1 MTSPQRRFDNS
12 SRSTRYG
19 HYNPNHIERDDN
31 RRRSDH
37 RRRRHDFTNIIH
49 HDSYKDNSL
58 NIATDRVIDAPPAAR
73 HHDVSRTSL
82 IGHIVCDRVNRAM
95 EAASDP
101 DDGFGVIFYYSRR
114 RRGEPPMYHPY
125 IGNACVLNR
134 NVYDLMTR
142 MLHECA
148 GDVFENDGLDT
159 LRKDIAHDVADV
171 ERRREVTSERRP
183 RRREM
188 EDEGDYGFAEYMIRI
203 NEEAERSTG
212 EADDAGAIND
222 DTMNAVNGTMEVET
236 VNDVVDIVVNRA
248 IRDNNDDVNNGN
260 INVNRNDVNG
270 NDVNNG
276 NINADMNDVN
286 GNDVNGNINADMNDV
301 NGNINADMN
310 DVNGNVENG
319 VNENVNANVEPVIGE
334 DVFFL

>member
-19 HYNPNHIERDDN
+19 HYNPNRIERDDN

-37 RRRRHDFTNIIH
+37 RHRRHDFTNVIH
-49 HDSYKDNSL
+49 HDTYKDNSF
-58 NIATDRVIDAPPAAR
+58 NVTTDRIVDAPPAAR
-73 HHDVSRTSL
+73 HHVISRSSL
-82 IGHIVCDRVNRAM
+82 IGRIVCDRVNRAM

-114 RRGEPPMYHPY
+114 RRGGPPMYHPY

-148 GDVFENDGLDT
+148 GDVFENDGLDA
-159 LRKDIAHDVADV
+159 LRKDIAHDDATDV

-183 RRREM
+183 RREM
-188 EDEGDYGFAEYMIRI
+188 EDEGDHGFAEHTIRI
-203 NEEAERSTG
+203 DEEAERSTG

-222 DTMNAVNGTMEVET
+222 DTMNVVNGTMEVET
-236 VNDVVDIVVNRA
+236 VNDVVDVVVNRA
-248 IRDNNDDVNNGN
+248 IRENNDDANNGN
-260 INVNRNDVNG
+260 INANRNDVNG
-270 NDVNNG
+270 NDVNGN
-276 NINADMNDVN
+276 NINANR
-286 GNDVNGNINADMNDV
+286 
-301 NGNINADMN
+301 N